1 MRFIRNTSDDFKVIF
16 TADLQDNKV
25 VDLSFTSNEFTS
37 GLLMELHLKGLLA
50 SPFSGYMSRIHP
62 AAVRLFENSNGQ
74 LYLFHGRSSVI
85 SSHASETGMQYNA
98 TSRSAFIHY
107 RLPCRES
114 LAHIAT
120 AVRQFQNIELSLDVG
135 WRESDFLRVEGKA
148 LINLDLSGISIT
160 YN

>member
-1 MRFIRNTSDDFKVIF
+1 MRFIRNTTDDFKVIF
-16 TADLQDNKV
+16 TANLQDNKA

-37 GLLMELHLKGLLA
+37 GVLMELYLKGLFA
-50 SPFSGYMSRIHP
+50 TPFSEHMLRTHP
-62 AAVRLFENSNGQ
+62 AAARLFENSNGQ
-74 LYLFHGRSSVI
+74 LYLFHGRSGVI

-120 AVRQFQNIELSLDVG
+120 AVRQFQNIEVSLDVG
-135 WRESDFLRVEGKA
+135 WRESDFLRVAGKA

>member
-1 MRFIRNTSDDFKVIF
+1 VRFIRNTTDDFKVIF
-16 TADLQDNKV
+16 TANLQDNKA

-37 GLLMELHLKGLLA
+37 GLLMELHLKGLFA
-50 SPFSGYMSRIHP
+50 SPFSEHMLRAHP
-62 AAVRLFENSNGQ
+62 SATRLFENSNGQ
-74 LYLFHGRSSVI
+74 LYLFHGKSSVI
-85 SSHASETGMQYNA
+85 SSHASEAGLQYNA

-135 WRESDFLRVEGKA
+135 WRESDFLRVAGKA